1 MGCLKLYQ
9 DREGLEKSSVFFR
22 ETLGKKGGQEKNR
35 VNYYPFGFVMN
46 SYTSNGEKYRFGYQG
61 DFAED
66 DTEETGFN
74 HFEARQYDPRIGR
87 WMVVDPY
94 RQFASPYIG
103 MGNNPIYFVDP
114 DGGCVDENGNIIADC
129 NGGESNYNGFHTVVV
144 GDMNWDDVVPNGSKI
159 QPGST
164 ADFVFM
170 SGLTSIERA
179 FVQNPSLNSGTER
192 WSWTIPY
199 QKPYWFNGSGV
210 GVNGMTPLGGVS
222 FSFDRIQTSDGNN
235 DLYVNVSY
243 GLGLDVS
250 AEVHGIR
257 YRSTNGDP
265 LTSSQITGFG
275 FHYGLGMGSVSGTQS
290 HSLSFANGGFRE
302 VGRGT
307 QLGLGAGV
315 TAGHAAAGYTL
326 NFSKLFR

>member
-103 MGNNPIYFVDP
+103 MGNNPINGVDP
-114 DGGCVDENGNIIADC
+114 DGAYLFGLFGSSRSQRQDARQMAQADGIGYSCITCKEIRMSYEQDWKSGPNNI
-129 NGGESNYNGFHTVVV
+129 
-144 GDMNWDDVVPNGSKI
+144 
-159 QPGST
+159 
-164 ADFVFM
+164 
-170 SGLTSIERA
+170 
-179 FVQNPSLNSGTER
+179 
-192 WSWTIPY
+192 
-199 QKPYWFNGSGV
+199 
-210 GVNGMTPLGGVS
+210 S
-222 FSFDRIQTSDGNN
+222 FKETWW
-235 DLYVNVSY
+235 
-243 GLGLDVS
+243 
-250 AEVHGIR
+250 
-257 YRSTNGDP
+257 
-265 LTSSQITGFG
+265 
-275 FHYGLGMGSVSGTQS
+275 
-290 HSLSFANGGFRE
+290 
-302 VGRGT
+302 
-307 QLGLGAGV
+307 
-315 TAGHAAAGYTL
+315 YTL
-326 NFSKLFR
+326 NGDSELNYTATTAWGTGGGANLAFTIEDYLEVALVEYSGQVELRL